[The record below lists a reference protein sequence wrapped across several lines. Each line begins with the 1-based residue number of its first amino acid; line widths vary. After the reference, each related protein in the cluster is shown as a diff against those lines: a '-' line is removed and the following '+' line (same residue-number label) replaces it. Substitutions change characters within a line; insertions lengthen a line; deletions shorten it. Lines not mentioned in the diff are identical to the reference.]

1 MIFVDASAIVAIL
14 SGEIDG
20 HSLSARLEQDTQ
32 VATSAIAVFEATL
45 AIARRYSLSPEAAKR
60 IVLGFLEK
68 SEVNVQPISE
78 ETAFLAIDA
87 HARYGKGRHPAGLN
101 MGDCFAYACAKLS
114 GAALLYKGADFDA
127 TDLRS
132 DP

>member
-1 MIFVDASAIVAIL
+1 MIFVDASAIVALIAKEPEWL
-14 SGEIDG
+14 ELTERLGRQALRSTSG
-20 HSLSARLEQDTQ
+20 L
-32 VATSAIAVFEATL
+32 AVFEAAL
-45 AIARRYSLSPEAAKR
+45 ALARKGATTPQAAQKL
-60 IVLGFLEK
+60 VLTFLEEM
-68 SEVNVQPISE
+68 SIEIRPISE
-78 ETAFLAIDA
+78 ETAILAIDA

-132 DP
+132 GP